1 MYLDNKT
8 FKTVIASTPLIA
20 IDLIVVNDKK
30 EILLGKR
37 LNQPAKD
44 FWFVPGGRVLKN
56 ETLASAFT
64 RLTLIELGKE
74 IELKQAQLLG
84 VFEHF
89 YQESVFGDQ
98 QSTHYVNAA
107 HVIKIGKDELSEL
120 PIGEQHGSYSWHG
133 IDGIKNSPDVHKYT
147 KEYIPVLLEK
157 NYR

>member
-30 EILLGKR
+30 EMLLGKR

-56 ETLASAFT
+56 ETLVSAFT
-64 RLTLIELGKE
+64 RLTLIELGKKM
-74 IELKQAQLLG
+74 ELKHAQLLG

-107 HVIKIGKDELSEL
+107 HVIKIGKEELSEL
-120 PIGEQHGSYSWHG
+120 PIGEQHGSYSWHA
-133 IDGIKNSPDVHKYT
+133 IDGIQNNSDVHKYT